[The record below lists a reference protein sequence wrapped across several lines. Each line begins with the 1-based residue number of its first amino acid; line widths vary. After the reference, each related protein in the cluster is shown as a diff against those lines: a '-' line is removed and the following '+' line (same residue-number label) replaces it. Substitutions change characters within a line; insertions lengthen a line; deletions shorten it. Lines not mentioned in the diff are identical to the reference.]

1 MQYVSRT
8 QQRTMSKL
16 NKANAKKALTLNR
29 EVSKRLKHNETVRLN
44 KMLALQQPFFA
55 SLHKAGI
62 NTR

>member
-1 MQYVSRT
+1 
-8 QQRTMSKL
+8 MSKL